1 MKSRWWKKSIKQLF
15 FYKKQIYID
24 KEEIPVR
31 GGECVLCYFSSHLN
45 CIIGMSEPF
54 KVGYL
59 SVCYHPQDRNGSTVW
74 PRWPLFQVHESKVA
88 IEEGLMP
95 EKLSEFDR
103 AGQVRN
109 WWGSAPG
116 YWSLTTTAA
125 VVMNSPPKASQSR
138 KRLSLRV

>member
-1 MKSRWWKKSIKQLF
+1 MG
-15 FYKKQIYID
+15 

-54 KVGYL
+54 KVAYICL
-59 SVCYHPQDRNGSTVW
+59 SLPTHKTETSSSLSCSS
-74 PRWPLFQVHESKVA
+74 LFQVHESKVA

-103 AGQVRN
+103 A
-109 WWGSAPG
+109 
-116 YWSLTTTAA
+116 
-125 VVMNSPPKASQSR
+125 
-138 KRLSLRV
+138 